1 MHYSFL
7 SKKTKQCRYTMQLY
21 DVELKRVKCK
31 VKKKNFKEVWHNQ
44 AVCEQWIKM

>member
-7 SKKTKQCRYTMQLY
+7 SKKTKQYRYTMQLY

-31 VKKKNFKEVWHNQ
+31 VKKNFKEVWHNQ